1 MNSHKKGNFDRK
13 FHECLLFLGKSKQRN
28 KKDAVKSTD
37 VCTNESKAVEST
49 EGQKEVTPEVTEA
62 VENKQPSTK
71 EPSVVNIELAQN
83 DVQKEQTPPS
93 NHVVEN
99 HISET
104 ISEDTTTNVIIEETD
119 NTAAVENG
127 NGSATSSA
135 PASKSSSQIKLK
147 YQYPEGTVL
156 YLIHSA

>member
-1 MNSHKKGNFDRK
+1 M
-13 FHECLLFLGKSKQRN
+13 LFLGKSKQRN

-62 VENKQPSTK
+62 VENKQPLK

-119 NTAAVENG
+119 DNETAVENG

-156 YLIHSA
+156 YIGI